1 MIIKNKLNNG
11 KIQMYVDILR
21 INKGG
26 NKLMSVRQLKENKI
40 TKDGRSWV
48 FIQYSKGLD
57 GKRHQYQSQAY
68 MTEEEAIQ
76 AEKAY
81 LNKYKD
87 VEVNPHM
94 TFKEAYTIYYNY
106 QKDKIKDSTLK
117 TYRDR
122 IKYMGLLDNVEL
134 VNLNWDLYQK
144 WRAQINKTNLCD
156 RQKTDIQKFIKQVI
170 NFAEKQWDFNLRKFY
185 NKLEPFK
192 TPGALKK
199 EMDFYEPEEF
209 FKFISVV
216 DDLRYKC
223 FFELLYYCGL
233 RRSEARGL
241 QWKHIDFNN
250 KTLTVSQQVLNPS
263 NSNAS
268 TEWYISST
276 KTEASNRTIPISTTL
291 LNDLAELKKTNERL
305 SKFKQTWFV
314 LGDDVPMAT
323 GRMYFYRD
331 KYAKKAGIRRIRL
344 HDFRHSC
351 ASALISGAAPIT
363 AVSNFLGHSET
374 TETLETYTHMFKK
387 DLANVPKFFDTLE
400 KDFNEKSSE

>member
-1 MIIKNKLNNG
+1 
-11 KIQMYVDILR
+11 
-21 INKGG
+21 
-26 NKLMSVRQLKENKI
+26 MSVRQLKENKI

-68 MTEEEAIQ
+68 MTEDEAIQ

-94 TFKEAYTIYYNY
+94 TFKEAYTIYYDY

-156 RQKTDIQKFIKQVI
+156 RYKTDIQKFIKQVI

-241 QWKHIDFNN
+241 QWKHIDFKN
-250 KTLTVSQQVLNPS
+250 KLLTVSQQVLNPS

-276 KTEASNRTIPISTTL
+276 KTEASNRTIPVPTTL
-291 LNDLAELKKTNERL
+291 LNDLSELKKTNEKF
-305 SKFKQTWFV
+305 SKFKLTWFV
-314 LGDDVPMAT
+314 LGDDIPMAT

-331 KYAKKAGIRRIRL
+331 KYAEKAGIRRIRL

>member
-1 MIIKNKLNNG
+1 
-11 KIQMYVDILR
+11 
-21 INKGG
+21 
-26 NKLMSVRQLKENKI
+26 MSVRQLKENKI

-68 MTEEEAIQ
+68 MTEDEAIQ

-94 TFKEAYTIYYNY
+94 TFKEAYTIYYDY

-144 WRAQINKTNLCD
+144 WRAQMNKTNLCD
-156 RQKTDIQKFIKQVI
+156 RYKTDIQKFIKQVI

-331 KYAKKAGIRRIRL
+331 KYAEKAGIRRIRL

>member
-1 MIIKNKLNNG
+1 
-11 KIQMYVDILR
+11 
-21 INKGG
+21 
-26 NKLMSVRQLKENKI
+26 MSVRKLKENKI

-57 GKRHQYQSQAY
+57 GKRHQYQSKAY
-68 MTEEEAIQ
+68 MTENEALQ
-76 AEKAY
+76 AEKEY

-94 TFKEAYTIYYNY
+94 TFKEAYTIYYEY

-134 VNLNWDLYQK
+134 VNLDWDLYQK

-156 RQKTDIQKFIKQVI
+156 RYKTDIQKFIKQVI
-170 NFAEKQWDFNLRKFY
+170 NFAEKQRDFNLRKFY

-241 QWKHIDFNN
+241 QWKHIDFKN
-250 KTLTVSQQVLNPS
+250 KLLTVSQQVLNPS

-276 KTEASNRTIPISTTL
+276 KTEASNRTIPIATTL
-291 LNDLAELKKTNERL
+291 LNDLAELKKSNERIA
-305 SKFKQTWFV
+305 KFKQTWFV

-331 KYAKKAGIRRIRL
+331 KYAEKAGVRRIRL

-351 ASALISGAAPIT
+351 ASALISGSAPIT

-400 KDFNEKSSE
+400 KDFNEKSSK

>member
-1 MIIKNKLNNG
+1 
-11 KIQMYVDILR
+11 
-21 INKGG
+21 
-26 NKLMSVRQLKENKI
+26 MSVRKLKENKI

-57 GKRHQYQSQAY
+57 GKRHQYQSKAY
-68 MTEEEAIQ
+68 MTENEALQ
-76 AEKAY
+76 AEKEY
-81 LNKYKD
+81 LYKYKD

-94 TFKEAYTIYYNY
+94 TFKEAYTIYYEY

-134 VNLNWDLYQK
+134 VNLDWDLYQK

-156 RQKTDIQKFIKQVI
+156 RYKTDIQKFIKQVI

-241 QWKHIDFNN
+241 QWKHIDFKN
-250 KTLTVSQQVLNPS
+250 KLLTVSQQVLNPS

-276 KTEASNRTIPISTTL
+276 KTEASNRTIPIATTL
-291 LNDLAELKKTNERL
+291 LNDLAELKKSNERIA
-305 SKFKQTWFV
+305 KFKQTWFV

-331 KYAKKAGIRRIRL
+331 KYAEKAGVRRIRL

-351 ASALISGAAPIT
+351 ASALISGSAPIT

>member
-1 MIIKNKLNNG
+1 
-11 KIQMYVDILR
+11 
-21 INKGG
+21 
-26 NKLMSVRQLKENKI
+26 MSVRQLKENKI

-68 MTEEEAIQ
+68 MTEDEAIQ
-76 AEKAY
+76 AEKIY

-94 TFKEAYTIYYNY
+94 TFKEAYTIYYDY

-144 WRAQINKTNLCD
+144 WRAQMNKTNLCD
-156 RQKTDIQKFIKQVI
+156 RYKTDIQKFIKQVI

-351 ASALISGAAPIT
+351 ASALISGAASIT

>member
-1 MIIKNKLNNG
+1 
-11 KIQMYVDILR
+11 
-21 INKGG
+21 
-26 NKLMSVRQLKENKI
+26 MSVRQLKENKI

-68 MTEEEAIQ
+68 MTEEEAIR
-76 AEKAY
+76 AEKEY

-94 TFKEAYTIYYNY
+94 TFKEAYTIYYDY
-106 QKDKIKDSTLK
+106 QRDKIKDSTLK

-156 RQKTDIQKFIKQVI
+156 RYKTDIQKFIKQVI

-241 QWKHIDFNN
+241 QWKHIDFKN
-250 KTLTVSQQVLNPS
+250 KLLTVSQQVLNPS

-276 KTEASNRTIPISTTL
+276 KTEASNRTIPVPTTL
-291 LNDLAELKKTNERL
+291 LNDLAELKKTNEKF

-314 LGDDVPMAT
+314 LGDDIPMAT

-331 KYAKKAGIRRIRL
+331 KYAEKAGIRRIRL

>member
-1 MIIKNKLNNG
+1 
-11 KIQMYVDILR
+11 
-21 INKGG
+21 
-26 NKLMSVRQLKENKI
+26 MSVRKLKENKI

-57 GKRHQYQSQAY
+57 GKRHQYQSKAY
-68 MTEEEAIQ
+68 MTESEALQ
-76 AEKAY
+76 AEKEY

-94 TFKEAYTIYYNY
+94 TFKEAYTIYYEY

-134 VNLNWDLYQK
+134 VNLDWDLYQK

-156 RQKTDIQKFIKQVI
+156 RYKTDIQKFIKQVI

-241 QWKHIDFNN
+241 QWKHIDFKN
-250 KTLTVSQQVLNPS
+250 KLLTVSQQVLNPS
-263 NSNAS
+263 NSNTS

-276 KTEASNRTIPISTTL
+276 KTEASNRTIPIATTL
-291 LNDLAELKKTNERL
+291 LNDLAELKKSNERIA
-305 SKFKQTWFV
+305 KFKQTWFV

-331 KYAKKAGIRRIRL
+331 KYAEKAGVRRIRL

-351 ASALISGAAPIT
+351 ASALISGSAPIT

-400 KDFNEKSSE
+400 KDFNEKSSNKLY

>member
-1 MIIKNKLNNG
+1 
-11 KIQMYVDILR
+11 
-21 INKGG
+21 
-26 NKLMSVRQLKENKI
+26 MSVRKLKENKI

-76 AEKAY
+76 AEKIY

-94 TFKEAYTIYYNY
+94 TFKEAYTIYYDY

-144 WRAQINKTNLCD
+144 WRAQMNKTNLCD
-156 RQKTDIQKFIKQVI
+156 RYKTDIQKFIKQVI

-192 TPGALKK
+192 TPGTLKK

-241 QWKHIDFNN
+241 QWKHIDFIN

-331 KYAKKAGIRRIRL
+331 KYAEKAGIRRIRL

>member
-1 MIIKNKLNNG
+1 
-11 KIQMYVDILR
+11 
-21 INKGG
+21 
-26 NKLMSVRQLKENKI
+26 MSVRQLKENKI

-76 AEKAY
+76 AEKIY

-94 TFKEAYTIYYNY
+94 TFKEAYTIYYDY

-144 WRAQINKTNLCD
+144 WRAQMNKTNLCD
-156 RQKTDIQKFIKQVI
+156 RYKTDIQKFIKQVI
-170 NFAEKQWDFNLRKFY
+170 NFAEKQWNFNLRKFY

-233 RRSEARGL
+233 RRSEASGL
-241 QWKHIDFNN
+241 QWKHIDFIN

-331 KYAKKAGIRRIRL
+331 KYAEKAGIRRIRL

>member
-1 MIIKNKLNNG
+1 
-11 KIQMYVDILR
+11 
-21 INKGG
+21 
-26 NKLMSVRQLKENKI
+26 MSVRQLKENKI

-68 MTEEEAIQ
+68 MTEDEAIQ

-94 TFKEAYTIYYNY
+94 TFKEAYTIYYDY

-144 WRAQINKTNLCD
+144 WRAQMNKTNLCD
-156 RQKTDIQKFIKQVI
+156 RYKTDIQKFIKQVI

-241 QWKHIDFNN
+241 QWKHIDFIN

-276 KTEASNRTIPISTTL
+276 RTEASNRTIPISTTL

-305 SKFKQTWFV
+305 LKFKQTWFV

-331 KYAKKAGIRRIRL
+331 KYAEKAGIRRIRL

>member
-1 MIIKNKLNNG
+1 
-11 KIQMYVDILR
+11 
-21 INKGG
+21 
-26 NKLMSVRQLKENKI
+26 MSVRQLKENKI

-76 AEKAY
+76 AEKTY

-94 TFKEAYTIYYNY
+94 TFKEAYTIYYDY
-106 QKDKIKDSTLK
+106 QKNKIKDSTLK

-144 WRAQINKTNLCD
+144 WRAQMNKTNLCD
-156 RQKTDIQKFIKQVI
+156 RYKTDIQKFIKQVI

-241 QWKHIDFNN
+241 QWKHIDFIN

-276 KTEASNRTIPISTTL
+276 KTEASNRTIPIATTL
-291 LNDLAELKKTNERL
+291 LNDLAELKKSNERIA
-305 SKFKQTWFV
+305 KFKQTWFV

-331 KYAKKAGIRRIRL
+331 KYAEKAGVRRIRL

-351 ASALISGAAPIT
+351 ASALISGSAPIT
-363 AVSNFLGHSET
+363 AVSNFLGHFET

>member
-1 MIIKNKLNNG
+1 
-11 KIQMYVDILR
+11 
-21 INKGG
+21 
-26 NKLMSVRQLKENKI
+26 MSVRQLKENKI

-68 MTEEEAIQ
+68 MTEDEAIQ

-94 TFKEAYTIYYNY
+94 TFKEAYTIYYDY

-156 RQKTDIQKFIKQVI
+156 RYKTDIQKFIKQVI

-241 QWKHIDFNN
+241 QWKHIDFKN
-250 KTLTVSQQVLNPS
+250 KLLTVSQQVLNPS

-268 TEWYISST
+268 TDWYISST
-276 KTEASNRTIPISTTL
+276 KTEASNRTIPVPTTL
-291 LNDLAELKKTNERL
+291 LNDLSELKKTNEKFL
-305 SKFKQTWFV
+305 NFKQTWFV
-314 LGDDVPMAT
+314 LGDDIPMAT

-331 KYAKKAGIRRIRL
+331 KYAEKAGIRRIRL

>member
-1 MIIKNKLNNG
+1 
-11 KIQMYVDILR
+11 MYVDILR

-76 AEKAY
+76 AEKIY

-94 TFKEAYTIYYNY
+94 TFKEAYTIYYDY

-144 WRAQINKTNLCD
+144 WRAQMNKTNLCD
-156 RQKTDIQKFIKQVI
+156 RYKTDIQKFIKQVI

-291 LNDLAELKKTNERL
+291 LNDLAELKKTNEQL

>member
-1 MIIKNKLNNG
+1 
-11 KIQMYVDILR
+11 
-21 INKGG
+21 
-26 NKLMSVRQLKENKI
+26 MSVRKLKENKI

-57 GKRHQYQSQAY
+57 GKRHQYQSKAY
-68 MTEEEAIQ
+68 MTENEALQ
-76 AEKAY
+76 AEKEY

-94 TFKEAYTIYYNY
+94 TFKEAYTIYYEY

-134 VNLNWDLYQK
+134 VNLDWDLYQK

-156 RQKTDIQKFIKQVI
+156 RYKTDIQKFIKQVI

-241 QWKHIDFNN
+241 QWKHIDFKN
-250 KTLTVSQQVLNPS
+250 KLLTVSQQVLNPS

-276 KTEASNRTIPISTTL
+276 KTEASNRTIPIATTL
-291 LNDLAELKKTNERL
+291 LNDLSELKKSNERIA
-305 SKFKQTWFV
+305 KFKQTWFV

-331 KYAKKAGIRRIRL
+331 KYAEKAGVRRIRL

-351 ASALISGAAPIT
+351 ASALISGSAPIT

-374 TETLETYTHMFKK
+374 TETLETYTHMFKR

>member
-1 MIIKNKLNNG
+1 
-11 KIQMYVDILR
+11 
-21 INKGG
+21 
-26 NKLMSVRQLKENKI
+26 MSVRQLKENKI

-76 AEKAY
+76 AEKIY

-94 TFKEAYTIYYNY
+94 TFKEAYTIYYDY

-144 WRAQINKTNLCD
+144 WRAQMNKTNLCD
-156 RQKTDIQKFIKQVI
+156 RYKTDIQKFIKQVI

-241 QWKHIDFNN
+241 QWKHIDFIN

-331 KYAKKAGIRRIRL
+331 KYAEKAGIRRIRL

-400 KDFNEKSSE
+400 KDFNKKSSE

>member
-1 MIIKNKLNNG
+1 
-11 KIQMYVDILR
+11 
-21 INKGG
+21 
-26 NKLMSVRQLKENKI
+26 MSVRQLKENKI

-68 MTEEEAIQ
+68 MPEDEAIQ

-94 TFKEAYTIYYNY
+94 TFKEAYTIYYDY

-144 WRAQINKTNLCD
+144 WRAQMNKTNLCD
-156 RQKTDIQKFIKQVI
+156 RYKTDIQKFIKQVI

-185 NKLEPFK
+185 IKLEPFK

-331 KYAKKAGIRRIRL
+331 KYAEKAGIRRIRL

>member
-1 MIIKNKLNNG
+1 
-11 KIQMYVDILR
+11 
-21 INKGG
+21 
-26 NKLMSVRQLKENKI
+26 MSVRKLKENKI

-57 GKRHQYQSQAY
+57 GKRHQYQSKAY
-68 MTEEEAIQ
+68 MTENEALQ
-76 AEKAY
+76 AEKEY

-94 TFKEAYTIYYNY
+94 TFKEAYTIYYEY

-134 VNLNWDLYQK
+134 VNLDWDLYQK

-156 RQKTDIQKFIKQVI
+156 RYKTDIQKFIKQVI

-241 QWKHIDFNN
+241 QWKHIDFKN
-250 KTLTVSQQVLNPS
+250 KLLTVSQQVLNPS

-276 KTEASNRTIPISTTL
+276 KTEASNRTIPIATTL
-291 LNDLAELKKTNERL
+291 LNDLAELKKTNEKF

-331 KYAKKAGIRRIRL
+331 KYAEKAGVRRIRL

-351 ASALISGAAPIT
+351 ASALISGSAPIT

>member
-1 MIIKNKLNNG
+1 
-11 KIQMYVDILR
+11 
-21 INKGG
+21 
-26 NKLMSVRQLKENKI
+26 MSVRKLKENKI

-57 GKRHQYQSQAY
+57 GKRHQYQSKAY
-68 MTEEEAIQ
+68 MTENEALQ
-76 AEKAY
+76 AEKEY

-94 TFKEAYTIYYNY
+94 TFKEAYTIYYEY

-122 IKYMGLLDNVEL
+122 IKYMGLLDNIEL
-134 VNLNWDLYQK
+134 VNLDWDLYQK

-156 RQKTDIQKFIKQVI
+156 RYKTDIQKFIKQVI
-170 NFAEKQWDFNLRKFY
+170 NFAEKQLDFNLRKFY

-233 RRSEARGL
+233 RKSEARGL
-241 QWKHIDFNN
+241 QWKHIDFKN
-250 KTLTVSQQVLNPS
+250 KLLTVSQQVLNPS

-276 KTEASNRTIPISTTL
+276 KTEASNRTIPIATTL
-291 LNDLAELKKTNERL
+291 LNDLAELKKTNEKF

-331 KYAKKAGIRRIRL
+331 KYAEKAGVRRIRL

-351 ASALISGAAPIT
+351 ASALISGSAPIT

>member
-1 MIIKNKLNNG
+1 
-11 KIQMYVDILR
+11 
-21 INKGG
+21 
-26 NKLMSVRQLKENKI
+26 MSVRQLKENKI

-68 MTEEEAIQ
+68 MTEDEAIQ

-94 TFKEAYTIYYNY
+94 TFKEAYTIYYDY

-144 WRAQINKTNLCD
+144 WRAQMNKTNLCD
-156 RQKTDIQKFIKQVI
+156 RYKTDIQKFIKQVI

-331 KYAKKAGIRRIRL
+331 KYAKKAEIRRIRL

>member
-1 MIIKNKLNNG
+1 
-11 KIQMYVDILR
+11 
-21 INKGG
+21 
-26 NKLMSVRQLKENKI
+26 MSVRQLKENKI

-68 MTEEEAIQ
+68 MTEDEAIQ

-94 TFKEAYTIYYNY
+94 TFKEAYTIYYDY

-144 WRAQINKTNLCD
+144 WRAQMNKTNLCD
-156 RQKTDIQKFIKQVI
+156 RYKTDIQKFIKQVI

-331 KYAKKAGIRRIRL
+331 KYAEKAGIRRIRL

-400 KDFNEKSSE
+400 KDFNKKSSE

>member
-1 MIIKNKLNNG
+1 
-11 KIQMYVDILR
+11 
-21 INKGG
+21 
-26 NKLMSVRQLKENKI
+26 MSVRQLKENKI

-87 VEVNPHM
+87 VEVKPHM

-144 WRAQINKTNLCD
+144 RRAQINKTNLCD
-156 RQKTDIQKFIKQVI
+156 RYKTDIQKFIKQVI

-241 QWKHIDFNN
+241 QWKHIDFKN
-250 KTLTVSQQVLNPS
+250 KLLTVSQQVLNPS

-331 KYAKKAGIRRIRL
+331 KYAEKAGIRRIRL

-400 KDFNEKSSE
+400 KDFNEKTSE

>member
-1 MIIKNKLNNG
+1 
-11 KIQMYVDILR
+11 
-21 INKGG
+21 
-26 NKLMSVRQLKENKI
+26 MSVRKLKKNKI

-57 GKRHQYQSQAY
+57 GKRHQYQSKAY
-68 MTEEEAIQ
+68 MTENEALQ
-76 AEKAY
+76 AEKEY

-94 TFKEAYTIYYNY
+94 TFKEAYTIYYEY

-134 VNLNWDLYQK
+134 VNLDWDLYQK

-156 RQKTDIQKFIKQVI
+156 RYKTDIQKFIKQVI

-250 KTLTVSQQVLNPS
+250 KLLTVSQQVLNPS

-276 KTEASNRTIPISTTL
+276 KTEASNRTIPIATTL
-291 LNDLAELKKTNERL
+291 LNDLAELKKSNERIA
-305 SKFKQTWFV
+305 KFKQTWFV

-323 GRMYFYRD
+323 GRMYFYRY
-331 KYAKKAGIRRIRL
+331 KYAEKAGVRRIRL

-351 ASALISGAAPIT
+351 ASALISGSAPIT

>member
-1 MIIKNKLNNG
+1 
-11 KIQMYVDILR
+11 
-21 INKGG
+21 
-26 NKLMSVRQLKENKI
+26 MSVRQLKQNKI

-68 MTEEEAIQ
+68 MTEDEAIQ

-94 TFKEAYTIYYNY
+94 TFKEAYTIYYEY

-156 RQKTDIQKFIKQVI
+156 RYKTDIQKFIKQVI

-241 QWKHIDFNN
+241 QWKHIDFKN
-250 KTLTVSQQVLNPS
+250 KLLTVSQQVLNPS

-276 KTEASNRTIPISTTL
+276 KTEASNRTIPVPTTL
-291 LNDLAELKKTNERL
+291 LNDLLELKKTNEKF

-314 LGDDVPMAT
+314 LGDDIPMAT

-331 KYAKKAGIRRIRL
+331 KYAEKAGIRRIRL